1 MIKKTW
7 LVVAML
13 LVTTSVW
20 AAKTWDVSATT
31 HNLGSTAT
39 AATYFVYVATNE
51 DEVCIFCHT
60 PHGGTLNTPLWNRT
74 LPNQGAGSEFSH
86 YTSTTLSTKIRVDL
100 SPTRPISAESLLCMS
115 CHDGVVGVGTLVNY
129 SNGTVGK
136 PDNEL
141 AKIQPMLPITPGSAI
156 GDSFANDR
164 PTRDLR
170 DDHPISFSYDAVKAD
185 VAKGGRLHT
194 VAEAKNGILGVRFFG
209 TNNRVE
215 CSSCHDPHV
224 NGNIDSAYSPFLVMP
239 NTGSALCLACHIK

>member
-1 MIKKTW
+1 MIKKTL
-7 LVVAML
+7 LVVVML

-39 AATYFVYVATNE
+39 ATYGIYVASNE

-74 LPNQGAGSEFSH
+74 LPNQAGAAAFSH
-86 YTSTTLSTKIRVDL
+86 YTSTTLSQPLKAL
-100 SPTRPISAESLLCMS
+100 STTRPISAESLLCMS
-115 CHDGVVGVGTLVNY
+115 CHDGVIGVGTLVNY
-129 SNGTVGK
+129 SNRTVGN
-136 PDNEL
+136 PSNEG
-141 AKIQPMLPITPGSAI
+141 AYIPYMFGAPGSAI
-156 GDSFANDR
+156 GDSWTNDL

-170 DDHPISFSYDAVKAD
+170 DDHPISFSYFDVKAD

-194 VAEAKNGILGVRFFG
+194 SLDARNAGIRFFG
-209 TNNRVE
+209 ADAAGGLKVE

-224 NGNIDSAYSPFLVMP
+224 NGNIDSAYAPFLVMP